1 MKKNFLLSAFVLI
14 FIFSCNDQNTA
25 SKSNDSY
32 KKSKLTIQQIEQQN
46 PLRFLEVVG
55 KDKHNLI
62 GQTVVKGEIA
72 NKATV
77 VTFKDISVSIKFISK
92 TGVVL
97 EEDEEVIYEEVKPG
111 SSINFKSKFFAP
123 KGTEDVKMKIT
134 KASAVH

>member
-77 VTFKDISVSIKFISK
+77 VTYKDISVSIKFISK

>member
-1 MKKNFLLSAFVLI
+1 M
-14 FIFSCNDQNTA
+14 FIVSCNDQKNGDK
-25 SKSNDSY
+25 SKDTY
-32 KKSKLTIQQIEQQN
+32 KSSKLTIEQIEQQN

-77 VTFKDISVSIKFISK
+77 VNYKDISVSIKFISK

-97 EEDEEVIYEEVKPG
+97 EEDEEVIYDEVKPG

>member
-14 FIFSCNDQNTA
+14 FIFSCNDQNTT

-77 VTFKDISVSIKFISK
+77 VIYKDISVSIKFISK

>member
-14 FIFSCNDQNTA
+14 FIFSCNDQNTI

-77 VTFKDISVSIKFISK
+77 VTYKDISVSIKFISK
-92 TGVVL
+92 TGVLL

>member
-1 MKKNFLLSAFVLI
+1 M
-14 FIFSCNDQNTA
+14 FIVSCNDQKTGDK
-25 SKSNDSY
+25 SKDTY
-32 KKSKLTIQQIEQQN
+32 KSSKLTIEQIEQQN

-77 VTFKDISVSIKFISK
+77 VTYKDISVSIKFISK

-111 SSINFKSKFFAP
+111 TNINFKSKFFAP
-123 KGTEDVKMKIT
+123 KGTDDVKMKIT
-134 KASAVH
+134 KASAVN

>member
-1 MKKNFLLSAFVLI
+1 MKKNFLLSAFVLM
-14 FIFSCNDQNTA
+14 FIFSCNDQDTA
-25 SKSNDSY
+25 SKSKDPY
-32 KKSKLTIQQIEQQN
+32 KSSKLTIQQIEQQN

-62 GQTVVKGEIA
+62 GQTVVKAEIA

-77 VTFKDISVSIKFISK
+77 VTYKDISVSIKFISK
-92 TGVVL
+92 TGIVL

-111 SSINFKSKFFAP
+111 TNINFKSKFFAP
-123 KGTEDVKMKIT
+123 KGTDDVKMKIT